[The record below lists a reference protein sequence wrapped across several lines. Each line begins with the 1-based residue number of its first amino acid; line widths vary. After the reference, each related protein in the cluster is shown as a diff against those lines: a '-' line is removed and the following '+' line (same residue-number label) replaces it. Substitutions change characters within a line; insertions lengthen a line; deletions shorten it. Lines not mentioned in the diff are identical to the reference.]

1 MVYVVERYLPGLTR
15 ANLLPGLA
23 KLEPATEAMR
33 GEGSVVRY
41 LGSTIVLGDEACFCQ
56 FEGAS
61 EAAVAEA
68 NRRAGLPFDR
78 IVPALLVD
86 CNQRRGEMSVTTS
99 IPQTAQRGRSQR
111 LVIVAALTAVV
122 FAVVVWAIATYA
134 VRSGSRPTKP
144 TRASALS
151 GLTPQERQYVLGIV
165 AMTPAQVRAA
175 FGTDRPA
182 GESSGQASLTP
193 QERRYAQA
201 IEALSR
207 AQQAAAFGTGKQAAL
222 AQAR

>member
-15 ANLLPGLA
+15 ANLLPGLS
-23 KLEPATEAMR
+23 KLEPAIEAMR

-61 EAAVAEA
+61 EAVVAEA

-78 IVPALLVD
+78 IVPALLVES
-86 CNQRRGEMSVTTS
+86 NQRRGEMSVSTS
-99 IPQTAQRGRSQR
+99 VPQTARLGRSQR
-111 LVIVAALTAVV
+111 LVIVAALAAAV
-122 FAVVVWAIATYA
+122 AVIAWAIATYA
-134 VRSGSRPTKP
+134 VGSGSRPTNA
-144 TRASALS
+144 TQVSALS
-151 GLTPQERQYVLGIV
+151 GLTPREREYVLGIV
-165 AMTPAQVRAA
+165 ALTPAQLRLA
-175 FGTDRPA
+175 FGTDRPT

-201 IEALSR
+201 IAALSR
-207 AQQAAAFGTGKQAAL
+207 PQQAAAFGTG
-222 AQAR
+222 R